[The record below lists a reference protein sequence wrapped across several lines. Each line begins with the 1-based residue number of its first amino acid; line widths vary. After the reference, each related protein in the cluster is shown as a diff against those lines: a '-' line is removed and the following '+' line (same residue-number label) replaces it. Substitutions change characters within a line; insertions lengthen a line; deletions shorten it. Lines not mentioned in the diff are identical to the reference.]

1 MVTVLF
7 TSINVASRSFT
18 IYYLIIDVK
27 KNGGVKKSYQYTY

>member
-18 IYYLIIDVK
+18 IYYLIIDA
-27 KNGGVKKSYQYTY
+27 KNGVVKKSYQYTY